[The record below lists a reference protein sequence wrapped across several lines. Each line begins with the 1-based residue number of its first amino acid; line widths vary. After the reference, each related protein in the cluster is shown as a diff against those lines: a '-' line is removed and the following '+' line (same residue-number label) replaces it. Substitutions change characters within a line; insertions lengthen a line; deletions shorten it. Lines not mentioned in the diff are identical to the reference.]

1 MALQR
6 LRALASVLG
15 AVCRIPGQ
23 RAAGAGL
30 RQGGEELALED
41 GRQRL
46 HGEEEAFA
54 LRGLDPCGPGVRVA
68 GIGIGIGVGIGML
81 AQVLRPEV
89 PQHIGQREG
98 HAPAQCAGIEAAAP
112 ESGDGE
118 REREGERHPDGAR
131 AGADG
136 AEEDAG
142 EAADNVGSAHGSRRA
157 PSGAS
162 GRARCR

>member
-1 MALQR
+1 
-6 LRALASVLG
+6 
-15 AVCRIPGQ
+15 
-23 RAAGAGL
+23 
-30 RQGGEELALED
+30 
-41 GRQRL
+41 
-46 HGEEEAFA
+46 
-54 LRGLDPCGPGVRVA
+54 
-68 GIGIGIGVGIGML
+68 ML

-89 PQHIGQREG
+89 PQHIGQRQG

-131 AGADG
+131 AGAEEDAGADGAEEDAGADG

-142 EAADNVGSAHGSRRA
+142 EAADNVGSALSSAHGSRRA

>member
-1 MALQR
+1 
-6 LRALASVLG
+6 
-15 AVCRIPGQ
+15 
-23 RAAGAGL
+23 
-30 RQGGEELALED
+30 
-41 GRQRL
+41 
-46 HGEEEAFA
+46 
-54 LRGLDPCGPGVRVA
+54 
-68 GIGIGIGVGIGML
+68 ML

-142 EAADNVGSAHGSRRA
+142 ADGAEDDAGEAADNVGSAHGSRRA